1 MTDRL
6 GESWSVIL
14 TNRDLGPTV
23 SGSRRKRTC
32 KVNASYGVGVLWLLR
47 DVVDAGSVWWVF
59 VDQVAVGGLH
69 PFTTGNVG
77 KTTLGGP
84 VQSPSMT
91 IRMQPVFPSIDGTT
105 HLQRVG
111 RACRRE
117 ARRNSGSW
125 CNQETARNLLT
136 SAVLDLPAD
145 DQAVPPMVCT
155 SEWQRYR
162 TIVKSTQTNYH
173 TWCLRNHQRPTI
185 LRGTKRWFPITRKT
199 YSFPSYRD
207 QEPLRVCL

>member
-59 VDQVAVGGLH
+59 VGQVAVGGLH

-91 IRMQPVFPSIDGTT
+91 IRMHPVFLRLMAPLIY
-105 HLQRVG
+105 R
-111 RACRRE
+111 
-117 ARRNSGSW
+117 GSVELAAAKQGEIPDRGATKRPHGISW
-125 CNQETARNLLT
+125 
-136 SAVLDLPAD
+136 
-145 DQAVPPMVCT
+145 PPLYLI
-155 SEWQRYR
+155 S
-162 TIVKSTQTNYH
+162 
-173 TWCLRNHQRPTI
+173 LPTI
-185 LRGTKRWFPITRKT
+185 KRCPLWYVLASGNGTAQF
-199 YSFPSYRD
+199 
-207 QEPLRVCL
+207 